1 MNKNISWVGQSTGQ
15 SDHEDHHIL
24 ILNIV
29 TMIMVDLEGPGAPC
43 KGLTCAFNIASN
55 PLQP

>member
-1 MNKNISWVGQSTGQ
+1 MNKEIIWVGQSIAQ

-29 TMIMVDLEGPGAPC
+29 TMIMVDLEGPSAPC
-43 KGLTCAFNIASN
+43 KGLTCAFNIASD
-55 PLQP
+55 PS